1 MSAQLSALTNGAA
14 AGVSFASPVP
24 DTPTY
29 KVQSPAQDR
38 AAPESSGDFIL
49 LGGKPAPV
57 RPSKIHTKSP
67 PLSVTRRS
75 EEGKNRRKL
84 HLKFRGFK
92 RNHNKFRGSL
102 GTPNVTNSCHLQRKL
117 KVFTKLHT
125 GLENCLHFSFN
136 MHKLS

>member
-49 LGGKPAPV
+49 LGEKPAPV

-67 PLSVTRRS
+67 PLSVTR
-75 EEGKNRRKL
+75 
-84 HLKFRGFK
+84 
-92 RNHNKFRGSL
+92 
-102 GTPNVTNSCHLQRKL
+102 
-117 KVFTKLHT
+117 
-125 GLENCLHFSFN
+125 
-136 MHKLS
+136 